1 MGNLV
6 ALPLQGMARR
16 KEKSV
21 FVDENFK
28 AYTDQWNVLSN
39 IKRISEA
46 EVDLLLRQH
55 IVPSLGELS
64 KTSDSKPWETPNIED
79 VASDD
84 FPKKITLT
92 RANMLYIPL
101 TGLSAK
107 CVNLF
112 KRMAAF
118 RNPEFYEKQGMRLS
132 TYNILARNCMTN
144 TLLCLV
150 DAKMPYPIY

>member
-39 IKRISEA
+39 IKRISEV

-84 FPKKITLT
+84 FPKKITLI
-92 RANMLYIPL
+92 RAKYAVYSFGWAFL
-101 TGLSAK
+101 LSA
-107 CVNLF
+107 
-112 KRMAAF
+112 
-118 RNPEFYEKQGMRLS
+118 
-132 TYNILARNCMTN
+132 
-144 TLLCLV
+144 
-150 DAKMPYPIY
+150 